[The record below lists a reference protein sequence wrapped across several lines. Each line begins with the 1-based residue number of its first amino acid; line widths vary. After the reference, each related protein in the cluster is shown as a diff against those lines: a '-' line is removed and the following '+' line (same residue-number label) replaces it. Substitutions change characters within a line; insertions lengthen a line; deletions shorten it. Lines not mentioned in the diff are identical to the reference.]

1 VYVKFIKKELVQI
14 VAMVKQQKRHQL
26 IHNNALE
33 LQKKEQDVR
42 KEPPIQADGVTYI
55 NY

>member
-1 VYVKFIKKELVQI
+1 MKKQLAQI

-42 KEPPIQADGVTYI
+42 KEQPIQADGVTYI